1 MKPVKILVVDD
12 ERIVRDSLQSWLKEA
27 GFEPITASSGEE
39 ALEIIEKEPVNI
51 FLIDL
56 KMPGMDGIELFRN
69 IKKRV
74 DPALAVFISAYGTV
88 ESAVIAMK
96 EGAFDFIEK
105 PFCPERVELIL
116 NKMVEHLN
124 LAEENIQLRKEIEKK
139 YSYHNIIGKSPKM
152 RRVYELIETVSRT
165 NTTVLI
171 QGETGTGK
179 ELVARAIHFASERRN
194 NPFVVVSCVNIPETL
209 LESELFGHEKGS
221 FTGAISTKKGKFE
234 IAHKGTLF
242 LDEIGDL
249 PFQLQAHL
257 LRVLQE
263 KEFTRIGGNEIIKV
277 DVRVI
282 SATNKNLW
290 TEVREGRFR
299 EDLFYRLNVITI
311 EIPPLRERREDI
323 LLLANHFLKKFCEE
337 NKKEINGFSKKVVD
351 FFMSYEWPG
360 NVRELENFIEHA
372 VVVCSSKII
381 DIDDL
386 PITSRPSVPSKYS
399 LKSLKEV
406 EKEHI
411 ENVLEETRW
420 NISKAASI
428 LGISRLTLYNK
439 IKEYNIV
446 QKSKEI

>member
-12 ERIVRDSLQSWLKEA
+12 ERIVRESIQSWLREA

-39 ALEIIEKEPVNI
+39 ALEIVEREPINLFI
-51 FLIDL
+51 IDL
-56 KMPGMDGIELFRN
+56 KMPGMDGIHLFRS

-74 DPALAVFISAYGTV
+74 EPALAMFISAYGTV

-116 NKMVEHLN
+116 NKMVEHMS
-124 LAEENIQLRKEIEKK
+124 LAEENIQLKKEIEKK

-152 RRVYELIETVSRT
+152 RRVYELVETVSKT

-179 ELVARAIHFASERRN
+179 ELVARAIHFASERKN
-194 NPFVVVSCVNIPETL
+194 NPFVVVSCVNILESL

-234 IAHKGTLF
+234 IANKGTLF

-249 PFQLQAHL
+249 SFQLQAHL

-263 KEFTRIGGNEIIKV
+263 KEFTRIGGNEVIRV

-282 SATNKNLW
+282 SATNKNLL
-290 TEVREGRFR
+290 TETREGRFR

-323 LLLANHFLKKFCEE
+323 LLLANHFLKKFSEE
-337 NKKEINGFSKKVVD
+337 NNKEIRGFSKRVID

-360 NVRELENFIEHA
+360 NVRELENFIENA
-372 VVVCSSKII
+372 VVVCSSNII
-381 DIDDL
+381 DIGDL
-386 PITSRPSVPSKYS
+386 PIPPTSTAFLRYTNKT
-399 LKSLKEV
+399 LKEV
-406 EKEHI
+406 EKTHI
-411 ENVLEETRW
+411 ESVLEETGW
-420 NISKAASI
+420 NISKASSI
-428 LGISRLTLYNK
+428 LEISRLTLYKK
-439 IKEYNIV
+439 IKEYKISK
-446 QKSKEI
+446 KS

>member
-1 MKPVKILVVDD
+1 MKRVKILVVDD
-12 ERIVRDSLQSWLKEA
+12 EKIVRESLQSWLREA

-39 ALEIIEKEPVNI
+39 ALEIVERERMNLFI
-51 FLIDL
+51 IDL

-74 DPALAVFISAYGTV
+74 EPALAVFISAYGTV
-88 ESAVIAMK
+88 ASAVIAMK

-116 NKMVEHLN
+116 NKMVEHMS
-124 LAEENIQLRKEIEKK
+124 LAEENIQLKKEIEKK

-152 RRVYELIETVSRT
+152 RRVYELIETVSKT

-179 ELVARAIHFASERRN
+179 ELVARAIHFASERKN
-194 NPFVVVSCVNIPETL
+194 NPFVVVSCVNIPESL

-234 IAHKGTLF
+234 IANKGTLF

-263 KEFTRIGGNEIIKV
+263 KEFTRIGGNEVIRI
-277 DVRVI
+277 DVRII
-282 SATNKNLW
+282 SATNKNLLAE
-290 TEVREGRFR
+290 TREGRFR

-311 EIPPLRERREDI
+311 EIPPLRERREDT
-323 LLLANHFLKKFCEE
+323 LLLSNHFLKKFSEE
-337 NKKEINGFSKKVVD
+337 NKKEIIGFSKRVID

-372 VVVCSSKII
+372 VVVCSSNII
-381 DIDDL
+381 DIGDL
-386 PITSRPSVPSKYS
+386 PIPQTSTASPRYTNKT
-399 LKSLKEV
+399 LKEV
-406 EKEHI
+406 EKTHI
-411 ENVLEETRW
+411 ESVLEETGW
-420 NISKAASI
+420 NISKASSI

-439 IKEYNIV
+439 IKEYGISK
-446 QKSKEI
+446 KS

>member
-1 MKPVKILVVDD
+1 MRPVKILVVDD
-12 ERIVRDSLQSWLKEA
+12 ERIVRDSLQSWLREA

-39 ALEIIEKEPVNI
+39 ALEIIDKEPINL

-69 IKKRV
+69 IKKKV
-74 DPALAVFISAYGTV
+74 EPALAVFISAYGTV

-116 NKMVEHLN
+116 NKMVEHLS
-124 LAEENIQLRKEIEKK
+124 LTEENIQLKREMEKK
-139 YSYHNIIGKSPKM
+139 YGYQNIIGKSPKM
-152 RRVYELIETVSRT
+152 RRVYELIETVAKT

-263 KEFTRIGGNEIIKV
+263 KEFTRIGGHEVIKV

-282 SATNKNLW
+282 SATNKNLL

-323 LLLANHFLKKFCEE
+323 LLLANHFLKKFSEE
-337 NKKEINGFSKKVVD
+337 NKKEISGFSKRVVD
-351 FFMSYEWPG
+351 FFMGYDWPG
-360 NVRELENFIEHA
+360 NVRELENFVEHA

-386 PITSRPSVPSKYS
+386 PISSVSSTIPKYKNKT
-399 LKSLKEV
+399 LEEV
-406 EKEHI
+406 EKAHI
-411 ENVLEETRW
+411 ESVLDETGW
-420 NISKAASI
+420 NISKASSI

-439 IKEYNIV
+439 IKEYGISK
-446 QKSKEI
+446 KS

>member
-12 ERIVRDSLQSWLKEA
+12 ERIVRESIQSWLREA

-39 ALEIIEKEPVNI
+39 ALEIVERETINLFI
-51 FLIDL
+51 IDL
-56 KMPGMDGIELFRN
+56 KMPGMDGIQLFRS

-74 DPALAVFISAYGTV
+74 EPALAVFISAYGTV

-116 NKMVEHLN
+116 NKMVEHMS
-124 LAEENIQLRKEIEKK
+124 LAEENIQLKKEIEKK

-152 RRVYELIETVSRT
+152 RRVYELIETVSKT

-179 ELVARAIHFASERRN
+179 ELVARAIHFASERKN
-194 NPFVVVSCVNIPETL
+194 NPFVVVSCVNILESL

-234 IAHKGTLF
+234 IANKGTLF

-249 PFQLQAHL
+249 SFQLQAHL

-263 KEFTRIGGNEIIKV
+263 KEFTRIGGNEVIRV

-282 SATNKNLW
+282 SATNKNLL
-290 TEVREGRFR
+290 TETREGRFR

-323 LLLANHFLKKFCEE
+323 LLLANHFLKEFSEE
-337 NKKEINGFSKKVVD
+337 NNKEIRGFSKRVID

-360 NVRELENFIEHA
+360 NVRELENFIENA
-372 VVVCSSKII
+372 VVVCSSNII
-381 DIDDL
+381 DIGNL
-386 PITSRPSVPSKYS
+386 PIPPTSTAS
-399 LKSLKEV
+399 LRYTNKTLKEV
-406 EKEHI
+406 EKTHI
-411 ENVLEETRW
+411 ESVLEETGW
-420 NISKAASI
+420 NISKASSI

-439 IKEYNIV
+439 IKEYKISK
-446 QKSKEI
+446 KS